1 LYKNLAL
8 RGGDSMITIK
18 EYAEHKNVSYE
29 AVRQQVVRYRN
40 ELEGHVFI
48 QGRTQYMDEEAVAF
62 LDQKRAANPVVVM
75 EEQKNDELEAL
86 QMKVEA
92 LTNQLMANQQE
103 MIALQKESR
112 ELLEQNHEKQLLLT
126 KNEQKIADYDRIH
139 EAYAKSNMQ
148 KMAAET
154 ETQRLRQEKEQAEQN
169 YRALEQYAREKI
181 NSLETMTP
189 REFRKYKKQLKK
201 GE

>member
-1 LYKNLAL
+1 
-8 RGGDSMITIK
+8 
-18 EYAEHKNVSYE
+18 
-29 AVRQQVVRYRN
+29 
-40 ELEGHVFI
+40 
-48 QGRTQYMDEEAVAF
+48 
-62 LDQKRAANPVVVM
+62 
-75 EEQKNDELEAL
+75 
-86 QMKVEA
+86 
-92 LTNQLMANQQE
+92 

-169 YRALEQYAREKI
+169 YRALEQYAREQQNVFAQKI

>member
-1 LYKNLAL
+1 MNGELI
-8 RGGDSMITIK
+8 SIK
-18 EYAEHKNVSYE
+18 DYANRKCVSYE
-29 AVRQQVVRYRN
+29 AIRKQVARYRD

-169 YRALEQYAREKI
+169 YRALEQYAREQQNVFAQKI

>member
-1 LYKNLAL
+1 
-8 RGGDSMITIK
+8 MITIK